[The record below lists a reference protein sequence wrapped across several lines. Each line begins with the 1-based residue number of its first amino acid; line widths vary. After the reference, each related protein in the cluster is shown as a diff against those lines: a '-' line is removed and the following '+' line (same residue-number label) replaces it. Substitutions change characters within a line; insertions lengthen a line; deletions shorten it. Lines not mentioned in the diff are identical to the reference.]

1 MCLSCV
7 WQPRH
12 IPFIMTCRSHLDGA
26 VLMLET
32 CLQLFVADLMV
43 ALEQHPPPQ
52 PSQPAVDLLVS
63 VGQQQ
68 KYLDANGLLPP
79 AGHPGA
85 MDALQVGNVA
95 LAKHQFTQTQNE
107 VSVHEFKAISG
118 I

>member
-1 MCLSCV
+1 MRLTKGGCM
-7 WQPRH
+7 R
-12 IPFIMTCRSHLDGA
+12 
-26 VLMLET
+26 
-32 CLQLFVADLMV
+32 CLQMFVEDLMV

-85 MDALQVGNVA
+85 LDALQVGNMYWPPHDDQDWY
-95 LAKHQFTQTQNE
+95 LMFL
-107 VSVHEFKAISG
+107 
-118 I
+118 

>member
-1 MCLSCV
+1 MRCLTIFGCL
-7 WQPRH
+7 P
-12 IPFIMTCRSHLDGA
+12 
-26 VLMLET
+26 
-32 CLQLFVADLMV
+32 CLQLFVADLMA

-85 MDALQVGNVA
+85 LDALQVSNI
-95 LAKHQFTQTQNE
+95 LWLSSDWH
-107 VSVHEFKAISG
+107 
-118 I
+118 

>member
-1 MCLSCV
+1 
-7 WQPRH
+7 
-12 IPFIMTCRSHLDGA
+12 
-26 VLMLET
+26 MLET